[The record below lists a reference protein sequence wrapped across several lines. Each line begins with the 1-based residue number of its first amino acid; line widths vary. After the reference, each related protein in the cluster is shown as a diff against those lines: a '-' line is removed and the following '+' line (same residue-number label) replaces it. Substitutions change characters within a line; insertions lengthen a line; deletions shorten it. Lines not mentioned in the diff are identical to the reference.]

1 MAGAGLP
8 WSALR
13 PLRPVLIA
21 GAVAVA
27 WLSFSAPGADASN
40 SSTSE
45 SPLGEITATVS
56 SLSTGVDN
64 AVDVIHHAQNV
75 ADPVGETLPDPAA
88 VVIPEPAPAAPLP
101 QPDPQTPAPETAVLP
116 AVVAP
121 VVDEIAIPLET
132 VVGILPAAEVL
143 PAEAVAPVASQVDAA
158 VSGVVETVV
167 QPVTETVPV
176 DQVIGQVPDLHPD
189 APALNAPVGTPVVE
203 AVKDLVT
210 VPESSTGPP
219 LTPAATSV
227 ATSVATERTDGAG
240 LSAQVRPGYAPLV
253 TAVASSEIAPSH
265 LGGAGHAGH
274 KNASGSSPALPSGGG
289 TPGGDSTRSPDA
301 LLPSTPSGSGSGQSS
316 GGPSTSAAWL
326 TSPFEYL
333 PLTGI
338 VPASGP
344 LQHVPSPVAIDPGS
358 SPD

>member
-1 MAGAGLP
+1 M
-8 WSALR
+8 
-13 PLRPVLIA
+13 
-21 GAVAVA
+21 A

-203 AVKDLVT
+203 A
-210 VPESSTGPP
+210 
-219 LTPAATSV
+219 
-227 ATSVATERTDGAG
+227 
-240 LSAQVRPGYAPLV
+240 
-253 TAVASSEIAPSH
+253 
-265 LGGAGHAGH
+265 
-274 KNASGSSPALPSGGG
+274 
-289 TPGGDSTRSPDA
+289 
-301 LLPSTPSGSGSGQSS
+301 
-316 GGPSTSAAWL
+316 
-326 TSPFEYL
+326 
-333 PLTGI
+333 
-338 VPASGP
+338 
-344 LQHVPSPVAIDPGS
+344 
-358 SPD
+358 